1 MVFINIVLY
10 PSEKQNLL
18 ILVRIQL
25 VIYKLWL
32 RMFAVKDLLSNLFSL
47 GQTANNIYQVMHMN
61 ENNKNILFLMK
72 GFGVGGQEVV
82 TSVLSKAFLD
92 DGYGVSIVFLSEPH
106 GLVFDNLDERIKK
119 HIFEQEEFSLN
130 RIHSLRDILV
140 KDKIDIVV
148 NQWGLP
154 FAPAF
159 ILKHAIKGMD
169 IKVISVYHNQPNIN
183 ARLKGVE
190 LKINA
195 ARSPLFKFFLHI
207 EKQIFGLITKYSMRY
222 VYHNSDRYLLLS
234 NRHIEDFKIFT
245 RLSKPSRIRVITN
258 PITVDSQKY
267 VYSQDKKLKEII
279 YVGRIDINQK
289 RAFRL
294 ADVWHILEK
303 KMPDWRFTVVGKGDD
318 FEEFRDYVKKLGLRH
333 IYLEGF
339 KNPKEYYERASL
351 LLLTSE
357 YEGLPLILAEAMSY
371 GVIPVVY
378 GSFSSVYDVIDDGKN
393 GIIVPYNPK
402 DFDPQIMA
410 DAITAVITN
419 TKQVSNMAQS
429 AIVKSKEFNIEPIV
443 KEWEKLFNEF

>member
-1 MVFINIVLY
+1 
-10 PSEKQNLL
+10 
-18 ILVRIQL
+18 
-25 VIYKLWL
+25 
-32 RMFAVKDLLSNLFSL
+32 MFAVKDLLSNLFSL

-195 ARSPLFKFFLHI
+195 ARSPLFKFFC
-207 EKQIFGLITKYSMRY
+207 
-222 VYHNSDRYLLLS
+222 
-234 NRHIEDFKIFT
+234 
-245 RLSKPSRIRVITN
+245 
-258 PITVDSQKY
+258 
-267 VYSQDKKLKEII
+267 
-279 YVGRIDINQK
+279 
-289 RAFRL
+289 
-294 ADVWHILEK
+294 IL
-303 KMPDWRFTVVGKGDD
+303 
-318 FEEFRDYVKKLGLRH
+318 
-333 IYLEGF
+333 
-339 KNPKEYYERASL
+339 
-351 LLLTSE
+351 
-357 YEGLPLILAEAMSY
+357 
-371 GVIPVVY
+371 
-378 GSFSSVYDVIDDGKN
+378 
-393 GIIVPYNPK
+393 
-402 DFDPQIMA
+402 
-410 DAITAVITN
+410 
-419 TKQVSNMAQS
+419 
-429 AIVKSKEFNIEPIV
+429 KSKS
-443 KEWEKLFNEF
+443 LA

>member
-1 MVFINIVLY
+1 
-10 PSEKQNLL
+10 
-18 ILVRIQL
+18 
-25 VIYKLWL
+25 
-32 RMFAVKDLLSNLFSL
+32 MFAVKDLLSNLFSL

-303 KMPDWRFTVVGKGDD
+303 KCLIGD
-318 FEEFRDYVKKLGLRH
+318 LQL
-333 IYLEGF
+333 
-339 KNPKEYYERASL
+339 
-351 LLLTSE
+351 
-357 YEGLPLILAEAMSY
+357 
-371 GVIPVVY
+371 
-378 GSFSSVYDVIDDGKN
+378 
-393 GIIVPYNPK
+393 
-402 DFDPQIMA
+402 
-410 DAITAVITN
+410 
-419 TKQVSNMAQS
+419 
-429 AIVKSKEFNIEPIV
+429 
-443 KEWEKLFNEF
+443 